1 MASEKMK
8 WDILKNAKKLKEV
21 KTGDL
26 KDIFI
31 VPDKTF
37 QEREEYR
44 ALKQLL
50 NYKINRG
57 ERGWYIRGGKL
68 HNKFQDPSGNTE

>member
-1 MASEKMK
+1 MK

-37 QEREEYR
+37 QEREEYYLTLCGTITWLR
-44 ALKQLL
+44 LFFTYILPAAELKIQIM
-50 NYKINRG
+50 K
-57 ERGWYIRGGKL
+57 
-68 HNKFQDPSGNTE
+68 